1 MEATELWCLL
11 EDTDDLFDG
20 YIRVV
25 YDEYNDSYYHP
36 NSSPPS
42 FKNPSIR

>member
-11 EDTDDLFDG
+11 DDTDDLFDG

-25 YDEYNDSYYHP
+25 YDEYNDSYYQTNYLATHIEA
-36 NSSPPS
+36 SVCL
-42 FKNPSIR
+42 